1 MPLVSIVMPVWNG
14 ADYLEAAVFSVL
26 QQTISDFELIIV
38 DDASTDASFQIISRL
53 EETDSRIKSISNPT
67 NRKLP
72 ETLNIGFEI
81 AKGDWFTWVSHDNLL
96 EVDFLEILLSNAY
109 DFRAEFI
116 YSDYKVINKL
126 NQEIKLAKMRLPD
139 YLYSGNCIGASFLYR
154 NYIHTQLNGYDSSK
168 FLYEDF
174 DFWVRTFK
182 TGFRMIYVEES
193 PYRYRV
199 HKDQLSIKK
208 KLPLSF
214 VKYRWELINTEKNI
228 GSVETTRSRISILG
242 VAYRC
247 HYVGIFLKYLVLSFL
262 QHPIS
267 LFRLTIAKVFK

>member
-126 NQEIKLAKMRLPD
+126 NQ
-139 YLYSGNCIGASFLYR
+139 R
-154 NYIHTQLNGYDSSK
+154 N
-168 FLYEDF
+168 
-174 DFWVRTFK
+174 
-182 TGFRMIYVEES
+182 
-193 PYRYRV
+193 
-199 HKDQLSIKK
+199 
-208 KLPLSF
+208 
-214 VKYRWELINTEKNI
+214 
-228 GSVETTRSRISILG
+228 RS
-242 VAYRC
+242 
-247 HYVGIFLKYLVLSFL
+247 
-262 QHPIS
+262 
-267 LFRLTIAKVFK
+267 